1 MNPIKMWNKLGL
13 FTKIMIGFALGI
25 GAGLVLGES
34 ATKLAFLGTIL
45 TRLLTMVVAPLVLGL
60 LICAAADVKDFKTL
74 GKIGGKTLAIFLGG
88 TAVAVVIGL
97 VLCNVMQI
105 GAGFVM
111 ETQATYDA
119 KEIPSIADTLMNI
132 IPTNPF
138 NSLSE
143 QNLLQIIFF
152 ALLLG
157 FSLIKLGDK
166 GAPVL
171 DFFRAWTEAWKEITN
186 IVLEFTPYG
195 VFGLMANIVGKY
207 GMDVLLP
214 YIKTIGACYL
224 TCALFT
230 IFVQGGLMV
239 GLYGGISPMK
249 FFSTMKEAILFV
261 FATCSSVATIPLNLK
276 CTKALGVDD
285 KIADFVI
292 PFGAVMNMNGTAIYE
307 AVAVIFASQVFGIHL
322 TVTQQIMVMVTA
334 VLASVGTA
342 GIPGSGLVMMTIVL
356 NAVNLPLETIG
367 LLAGIDRILNMA
379 RVIRKNNFIVRF
391 NFCQGHS
398 ADLRSASFKCLRN
411 ALISIKIEFRN
422 HGQAFS
428 EPKMPY
434 DAVVAADFADF
445 RKGRG
450 YYEVQKM
457 DDSRC
462 RTGIFI
468 YSAAG
473 LCGSGDRGRLRKL
486 GSGEHADG
494 GGAAGIGSCDS
505 GSGSRSDRN
514 YSCGIA
520 VSDYCFRSGTE
531 RTGQH
536 RQ

>member
-1 MNPIKMWNKLGL
+1 MNPIKMWNKLSL
-13 FTKIMIGFALGI
+13 FTKIMIGFVLGI
-25 GAGLVLGES
+25 AAGVILGES

-88 TAVAVVIGL
+88 TAVAVAIGL

-111 ETQATYDA
+111 ETQAAYDA

-230 IFVQGGLMV
+230 IIVQGGLMV
-239 GLYGGISPMK
+239 GLYGGISPVK
-249 FFSTMKEAILFV
+249 FFGTMKEAILFV

-307 AVAVIFASQVFGIHL
+307 AVAVIFASQVFGIEL

-379 RVIRKNNFIVRF
+379 RVIPNIV
-391 NFCQGHS
+391 GD
-398 ADLRSASFKCLRN
+398 AA
-411 ALISIKIEFRN
+411 A
-422 HGQAFS
+422 
-428 EPKMPY
+428 
-434 DAVVAADFADF
+434 AVVVAKSEGALHP
-445 RKGRG
+445 
-450 YYEVQKM
+450 QK
-457 DDSRC
+457 
-462 RTGIFI
+462 
-468 YSAAG
+468 
-473 LCGSGDRGRLRKL
+473 
-486 GSGEHADG
+486 
-494 GGAAGIGSCDS
+494 
-505 GSGSRSDRN
+505 
-514 YSCGIA
+514 
-520 VSDYCFRSGTE
+520 
-531 RTGQH
+531 
-536 RQ
+536 

>member
-1 MNPIKMWNKLGL
+1 MNPIKMWNKLSL
-13 FTKIMIGFALGI
+13 FTKIMIGFVLGI
-25 GAGLVLGES
+25 AAGVIWGES

-88 TAVAVVIGL
+88 TAVAVAIGL

-111 ETQATYDA
+111 ETQAAYDA

-230 IFVQGGLMV
+230 IIVQGGLMV
-239 GLYGGISPMK
+239 GLYGGISPVK
-249 FFSTMKEAILFV
+249 FFGTMKEAILFV

-307 AVAVIFASQVFGIHL
+307 AVAVIFASQVFVIEL

-379 RVIRKNNFIVRF
+379 RVIPNIV
-391 NFCQGHS
+391 GD
-398 ADLRSASFKCLRN
+398 AA
-411 ALISIKIEFRN
+411 A
-422 HGQAFS
+422 
-428 EPKMPY
+428 
-434 DAVVAADFADF
+434 AVVVAKSEDALHP
-445 RKGRG
+445 
-450 YYEVQKM
+450 QK
-457 DDSRC
+457 
-462 RTGIFI
+462 
-468 YSAAG
+468 
-473 LCGSGDRGRLRKL
+473 
-486 GSGEHADG
+486 
-494 GGAAGIGSCDS
+494 
-505 GSGSRSDRN
+505 
-514 YSCGIA
+514 
-520 VSDYCFRSGTE
+520 
-531 RTGQH
+531 
-536 RQ
+536 

>member
-1 MNPIKMWNKLGL
+1 MNPIKMWNKLSL
-13 FTKIMIGFALGI
+13 FTKIMIGFVLGI
-25 GAGLVLGES
+25 AAGVILGES

-88 TAVAVVIGL
+88 PAVAVAIGL

-111 ETQATYDA
+111 ETQAAYDA

-230 IFVQGGLMV
+230 IIVQGGLMV
-239 GLYGGISPMK
+239 GLYGGISPVK
-249 FFSTMKEAILFV
+249 FFGTMKEAILFV

-307 AVAVIFASQVFGIHL
+307 AVAVIFASQVFGIEL

-379 RVIRKNNFIVRF
+379 RVIPNIV
-391 NFCQGHS
+391 GD
-398 ADLRSASFKCLRN
+398 AA
-411 ALISIKIEFRN
+411 A
-422 HGQAFS
+422 
-428 EPKMPY
+428 
-434 DAVVAADFADF
+434 AVVVAKSEGALHP
-445 RKGRG
+445 
-450 YYEVQKM
+450 QK
-457 DDSRC
+457 
-462 RTGIFI
+462 
-468 YSAAG
+468 
-473 LCGSGDRGRLRKL
+473 
-486 GSGEHADG
+486 
-494 GGAAGIGSCDS
+494 
-505 GSGSRSDRN
+505 
-514 YSCGIA
+514 
-520 VSDYCFRSGTE
+520 
-531 RTGQH
+531 
-536 RQ
+536 

>member
-1 MNPIKMWNKLGL
+1 MNPIKMWNKLSL
-13 FTKIMIGFALGI
+13 FTKIMIGFVLGI
-25 GAGLVLGES
+25 AAGMNLGES

-88 TAVAVVIGL
+88 TAVAVAIGL

-111 ETQATYDA
+111 ETQAAYDA

-230 IFVQGGLMV
+230 IIVQGGLMV
-239 GLYGGISPMK
+239 GLYGGISPVK
-249 FFSTMKEAILFV
+249 FFGTMKEAILFV

-307 AVAVIFASQVFGIHL
+307 AVAVIFASQVFGIEL

-379 RVIRKNNFIVRF
+379 RVIPNIV
-391 NFCQGHS
+391 GD
-398 ADLRSASFKCLRN
+398 AA
-411 ALISIKIEFRN
+411 A
-422 HGQAFS
+422 
-428 EPKMPY
+428 
-434 DAVVAADFADF
+434 AVVVA
-445 RKGRG
+445 KS
-450 YYEVQKM
+450 E
-457 DDSRC
+457 
-462 RTGIFI
+462 
-468 YSAAG
+468 
-473 LCGSGDRGRLRKL
+473 
-486 GSGEHADG
+486 
-494 GGAAGIGSCDS
+494 GAL
-505 GSGSRSDRN
+505 
-514 YSCGIA
+514 
-520 VSDYCFRSGTE
+520 
-531 RTGQH
+531 H
-536 RQ
+536 RQK